1 MGIDINIIQSVN
13 ENACEFMDLKFVNWS
28 KFDNI
33 SKANYINKV
42 ELMINNLD
50 CNIFDCNNNK
60 CENPQLKYD
69 IDKTYNKIIRVLLE
83 CIYDISATPG
93 KK

>member
-42 ELMINNLD
+42 ELIY
-50 CNIFDCNNNK
+50 I
-60 CENPQLKYD
+60 
-69 IDKTYNKIIRVLLE
+69 NKIACMYICLYVRYRKGDDGFKKK
-83 CIYDISATPG
+83 IKTAISCKISRG
-93 KK
+93 